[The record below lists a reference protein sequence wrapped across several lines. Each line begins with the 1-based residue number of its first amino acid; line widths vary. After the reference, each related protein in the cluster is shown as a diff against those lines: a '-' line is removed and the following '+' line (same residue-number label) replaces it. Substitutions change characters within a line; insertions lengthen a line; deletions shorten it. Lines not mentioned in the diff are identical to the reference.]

1 MPKTM
6 DTEMRS
12 LRKLDM
18 DASVAILKENP
29 RF

>member
-1 MPKTM
+1 M

-18 DASVAILKENP
+18 KPSTPILEENQN
-29 RF
+29 F